1 MVCGRI
7 VPEIDALQNI
17 DMDVINWW
25 YKAFS
30 KGESVIINDIEDI
43 REEHDISYHILKKQ
57 NVKNVV
63 VCPLYYKDEIR
74 GFFGRG

>member
-1 MVCGRI
+1 
-7 VPEIDALQNI
+7 
-17 DMDVINWW
+17 MDVINWW
-25 YKAFS
+25 YEAFS
-30 KGESVIINDIEDI
+30 EGQSVIINDIEDI

-74 GFFGRG
+74 GFFGVDNPPKSDYRGLTTFLF